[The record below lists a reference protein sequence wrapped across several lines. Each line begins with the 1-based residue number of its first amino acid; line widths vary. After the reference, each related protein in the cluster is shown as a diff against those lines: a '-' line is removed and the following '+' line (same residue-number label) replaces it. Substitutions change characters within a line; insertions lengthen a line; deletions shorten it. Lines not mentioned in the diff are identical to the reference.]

1 MVFELNQLPPL
12 LLSFDPTALFG
23 TPPPFDPSNFD
34 TKDVL
39 NLSLYF
45 LKFLKQYYWALTL
58 RLSIQWFPNINPY
71 IHPMYS
77 LIYATEFFL
86 SQFEDFVPVILG
98 MDMSSMCA
106 FICLEWM
113 IRTVEAIHFN

>member
-1 MVFELNQLPPL
+1 MINLMQTLSAIQL
-12 LLSFDPTALFG
+12 FDA
-23 TPPPFDPSNFD
+23 PPPFDPSDFD
-34 TKDVL
+34 RKDIL
-39 NLSLYF
+39 NLLLYF
-45 LKFLKQYYWALTL
+45 MKVFLRQYYWVLTL

-77 LIYATEFFL
+77 LIYATDFFL
-86 SQFEDFVPVILG
+86 EKFEDLVPVILG

-113 IRTVEAIHFN
+113 IRTLESIQFK

>member
-1 MVFELNQLPPL
+1 MFDNLIMILCSQAPMFEPFPA
-12 LLSFDPTALFG
+12 FDPNDFTTF
-23 TPPPFDPSNFD
+23 
-34 TKDVL
+34 DVL
-39 NLSLYF
+39 NMVVHF
-45 LKFLKQYYWALTL
+45 LKLALRQYYWILTL

-77 LIYATEFFL
+77 LLYATDFFL
-86 SQFEDFVPVILG
+86 KEFEEIIPAILG

-113 IRTVEAIHFN
+113 IRTLESITFVNV